1 VNDSKTVLVTGLA
14 RNTQDHL
21 AVEIRKVYEQ
31 LSEIFSAVKFLI
43 VESDSSD
50 KTLDE
55 LVKIKTR
62 MHNFDFV
69 SLGQLE
75 SSYLDRI
82 ERLTKCR
89 NVYVDAI
96 RFNNFYKDTEYIVVL
111 DFDIR
116 NNRLDLSALRFWLT
130 QKNWAALFANQTG
143 CYYDI
148 YALRKN
154 GWNEIDCFVEYKKL
168 RSHLPEQLAKK
179 RAIWSKMIRIPKNS
193 KPIKVESAFGGLA
206 IYRREVFTR
215 YDYQPIVNR
224 FEESEHVVLHR
235 KIGGDLG
242 DLLIIPNLTNF
253 SWNPH
258 NLSKYSIFRKFDSWT
273 KYYGLKRIRKLIR
286 KHLP

>member
-1 VNDSKTVLVTGLA
+1 MNDSKTVLVTGLA

-21 AVEIRKVYEQ
+21 AIEIRKIHKQ
-31 LSEIFSAVKFLI
+31 LSEIFSAVQFLVI
-43 VESDSSD
+43 ESDSSD

-55 LVKIKTR
+55 LVKIKAN
-62 MHNFDFV
+62 MQNFEYI
-69 SLGQLE
+69 SLGKLE
-75 SSYLDRI
+75 STYSNRI

-96 RFNNFYKDTEYIVVL
+96 RFNKNYKYTEYIVVL

-116 NNRLDLSALRFWLT
+116 NNRLNLGVLNFWIT

-168 RSHLPEQLAKK
+168 LSQLPTHLAKK
-179 RAIWSKMIRIPKNS
+179 RAIWSKMIHIPRNS
-193 KPIKVESAFGGLA
+193 RPIKVDSAFGGLA

-215 YDYQPIVNR
+215 YDYQPSFNR
-224 FEESEHVVLHR
+224 FEESEHVILNS
-235 KIGGDLG
+235 KIKGDLG
-242 DLLIIPNLTNF
+242 DLLIVPSFTNF

-258 NLSKYSIFRKFDSWT
+258 NLSKYTLFRELDSWT
-273 KYYGLKRIRKLIR
+273 KYYGLKRIRKLVR
-286 KHLP
+286 KHLA